1 MTYVVPGF
9 ALQTT
14 VILEDLTS
22 NSTDIG
28 PEAAPMHRRDDHEI
42 S

>member
-1 MTYVVPGF
+1 MTHVIPGF

-22 NSTDIG
+22 NYTDIG
-28 PEAAPMHRRDDHEI
+28 PKAAPMHRRGRP
-42 S
+42 